1 MSELPTK
8 PGDRYWYNAL
18 VTSVIDGD
26 TITCSIDVGFRIIV
40 QDRHIRLAGINA
52 PELRQPTLDAGRRS
66 RLWLIEQ
73 ILAKRI
79 VIRTMK
85 DNDDK
90 YGRLLGEIWRGDV
103 SINRRMVELGLAAP
117 YMVGKSDMEL
127 AS

>member
-1 MSELPTK
+1 MNELPSK
-8 PGDRYWYNAL
+8 PGDRYWYSAL
-18 VTSVIDGD
+18 ITDVIDGD
-26 TITCSIDVGFRIIV
+26 TVIATIDVGFRISINE
-40 QDRHIRLAGINA
+40 RRIRLAGINA

-85 DNDDK
+85 DGDDK

-103 SINRRMVELGLAAP
+103 NINRRMVELGLATP